1 MLNSS
6 DCSSPLHPNAI
17 LGLKH
22 FNAGEYF
29 EAHEELETA
38 WRAESGEIR
47 DLYKGILLAGVTYL
61 HVKRVNYSGAV
72 KVYGRSQKW
81 LTKWPHTCRG
91 VEVERLRT
99 DLNAVIAEVRRL
111 GPEHLA
117 EFDMALLKPVVV
129 NGLFSGFTDENG

>member
-1 MLNSS
+1 MPSL

-38 WRAESGEIR
+38 WKDESGEIR

-61 HVKRVNYSGAV
+61 HITRANYEGAV

-81 LTKWPHTCRG
+81 ITKWPDVCRG
-91 VEVERLRT
+91 VQVARLRK
-99 DLNAVIAEVRRL
+99 DLDSAIAEVRRL

-117 EFDMALLKPVVV
+117 EFDTSLLKPV
-129 NGLFSGFTDENG
+129 SWSATDS

>member
-1 MLNSS
+1 MPSL

-38 WRAESGEIR
+38 WKDESGEIR

-61 HVKRVNYSGAV
+61 HITRANYEGAV

-81 LTKWPHTCRG
+81 ITKWPDVCRG
-91 VEVERLRT
+91 VQVGRLRK
-99 DLNAVIAEVRRL
+99 DLDSAIAEVRRL
-111 GPEHLA
+111 GPLHQYVSVIVGVSV
-117 EFDMALLKPVVV
+117 FVGVSHD
-129 NGLFSGFTDENG
+129 S